1 MAAGFKR
8 ETDLYGP
15 VKQFLEAQGFTVKG
29 EVGGCDLVA
38 VREGEPPLLLVG
50 ELKLGFNLDLLL
62 QGVDRLAAGDQVWL
76 AVPATR
82 GRGAR
87 EKDPRVR
94 RLCRHLG
101 LGLLAVGP
109 GDIVEVLADPADALP
124 RRDPKRKKR
133 LLAEHR
139 KRQGDPTGGGS
150 SRAPILTAYR
160 QQALACAR
168 ALAAGPQAPKALKP
182 DCPDAPKI
190 LANNVYGWFTRVSRG
205 LYALTVE
212 GEAALSRW
220 PADPAP
226 HVPARPSSA
235 G

>member
-1 MAAGFKR
+1 MAAGFTR
-8 ETDLYGP
+8 ESDLYGP
-15 VKQFLEAQGFTVKG
+15 VKRFLEAQGFTVKG

-38 VREGEPPLLLVG
+38 VREGEPPLLLIG

-62 QGVDRLAAGDQVWL
+62 QGADRLAAGDQVWL

-82 GRGAR
+82 GRRGR

-94 RLCRHLG
+94 RLCRQLG

-109 GDIVEVLADPADALP
+109 VDIVEVLADPADALP
-124 RRDPKRKKR
+124 RRDPKRRAK

-150 SRAPILTAYR
+150 SRIPILTAYR

-168 ALAAGPQAPKALKP
+168 ALADGPKAPQALKA

-190 LANNVYGWFTRVSRG
+190 LANNVYGWFARVSRG
-205 LYALTVE
+205 IYALTAE
-212 GEAALSRW
+212 GEAALVRW
-220 PADPAP
+220 AL
-226 HVPARPSSA
+226 PSSEKIET
-235 G
+235 GET